1 MYHMGFVRDRS
12 IMKAKVINMQEGVFE
27 MGSHDIKLDVSDI
40 FQPELWFGKEDLK
53 PIDEPLP
60 ALIKD
65 WAKKRV
71 YKP

>member
-1 MYHMGFVRDRS
+1 
-12 IMKAKVINMQEGVFE
+12 MQEGVFE
-27 MGSHDIKLDVSDI
+27 MGSHDEKLDGSDI
-40 FQPELWFGKEDLK
+40 FIPERWFNKEDLR

-60 ALIKD
+60 SLIKD